1 MYLYQ
6 KSSLL
11 NSESYKL
18 CLNQHSKLEG
28 TQIFISFMGEDG
40 QKIET
45 CSYKINKSW
54 SCTVQHSDYS

>member
-18 CLNQHSKLEG
+18 WLNQHSKLEG

-45 CSYKINKSW
+45 CKYK
-54 SCTVQHSDYS
+54 TYL